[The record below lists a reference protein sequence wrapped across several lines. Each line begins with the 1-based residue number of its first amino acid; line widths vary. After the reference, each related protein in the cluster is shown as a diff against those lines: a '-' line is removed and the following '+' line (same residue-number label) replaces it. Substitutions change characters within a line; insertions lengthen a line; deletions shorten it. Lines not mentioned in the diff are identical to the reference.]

1 MNETTQTNY
10 TQISSEVTT
19 ANTYLIDNK
28 YVVAN
33 NIDDALKA
41 WRMWYYPTLGL
52 DNNTVTVEPDSI
64 KLIASDVLVF
74 KNYDPAYYKIKI
86 ANMTTTE

>member
-1 MNETTQTNY
+1 MDETTQTNY

-19 ANTYLIDNK
+19 ANAYLIDNK
-28 YVVAN
+28 YVIAK

-41 WRMWYYPTLGL
+41 WRMWYYPTAGL
-52 DNNTVTVEPDSI
+52 DSVTVTVEPDSI

-74 KNYDPAYYKIKI
+74 KNYDPAYYKTRI